1 MKETELLR
9 QIDEFIA
16 QNEKNIL
23 RDLAEL
29 ISHKSVKGPAEDG
42 APYGRGPRN
51 ALDCILAQA
60 QRLGFAV
67 NDGDGYVGWAEL
79 PGQEKDYPRP
89 FKVIVNQDSTTARE
103 GIDYEALQDEY
114 VVEAN
119 NSVAYIPVTLYRQPE
134 MKDETITLG
143 LKLVANDY
151 FSLTFQ
157 NFEQL
162 EGHTNGDVV
171 YDSLNATMH
180 TIRINDLLTQP
191 TNWLGSTD
199 ASGKEFNVF
208 GVFTEKKFNLICKE
222 FNLTYA
228 DFMDSNIMNYTYQ
241 MLIGRKMAKLLNEA
255 YHSGNPYLEEDGR
268 LMWVDGCDYTSYPGI
283 PWDGTYE

>member
-1 MKETELLR
+1 MKKIGLYIIVLFFCGACE
-9 QIDEFIA
+9 
-16 QNEKNIL
+16 
-23 RDLAEL
+23 RDLMSYEGQEA
-29 ISHKSVKGPAEDG
+29 I
-42 APYGRGPRN
+42 Y
-51 ALDCILAQA
+51 
-60 QRLGFAV
+60 FAV
-67 NDGDGYVGWAEL
+67 QYGNSWGTENDWPYMPYTTVEFVNIVGDTTEVNIKVMIT
-79 PGQEKDYPRP
+79 GQEKDYPRP

-180 TIRINDLLTQP
+180 TIWINDLLTQP

-208 GVFTEKKFNLICKE
+208 GVFTEKKFNLICEE